1 MPNWLSW
8 DIVKSEAGAR
18 VRYPNSISLQS
29 LIIVRGK
36 FASSIGRR
44 HGGDD
49 DHIIVVKDQKR
60 VVVQTG

>member
-1 MPNWLSW
+1 MPNWLLW

-18 VRYPNSISLQS
+18 VKYPNCISPRS

-44 HGGDD
+44 HGGDGG
-49 DHIIVVKDQKR
+49 HIIVVKDQKR